1 MQLNS
6 IFQFF
11 VPKDKK
17 FFPLFEQASGNLVM
31 MGTLLVKYVN
41 TPDAASRES
50 LRLEIEDLEHKG
62 DDITHQ
68 IAMELSKNFITP
80 FDREDIHYLANTIDD
95 IADYIHGTANRINF
109 YGIKKITPPIIA
121 LADLILE
128 GCENVDRGMKALKNM
143 ANVDQI
149 MDACARI
156 NDVEDRADEVF
167 DKAVADLFE
176 HEQDAKELIKY
187 KEVLQN
193 METATD
199 SCKDAAAALEAIA
212 VKNA

>member
-17 FFPLFEQASGNLVM
+17 FFPLFEQASGNLVSM
-31 MGTLLVKYVN
+31 ATLLVKYVN
-41 TPDAASRES
+41 TSDEAGRDS

-62 DDITHQ
+62 DDITHE
-68 IAMELSKNFITP
+68 ISMELSKNFITP

-109 YGIKKITPPIIA
+109 YGVKKITPPIKQ

-128 GCENVDRGMKALKNM
+128 GCENVERGMKALKNM
-143 ANVDQI
+143 SNVNEV
-149 MDACARI
+149 MDACAKI
-156 NDVEDRADEVF
+156 NDVEDRADDVF

-176 HEQDAKELIKY
+176 NEQDAKELIKY

-199 SCKDAAAALEAIA
+199 SCKDAAAAMEAIA

>member
-17 FFPLFEQASGNLVM
+17 FFPLFEQASANLVSM
-31 MGTLLVKYVN
+31 AKFLIEFVHT
-41 TPDAASRES
+41 DDEAQREV
-50 LRLEIEDLEHKG
+50 LRMQIEDLEHKG
-62 DDITHQ
+62 DKITHQ
-68 IAMELSKNFITP
+68 ISMELSKNFITP
-80 FDREDIHYLANTIDD
+80 FDRDDIHYLANTLDD

-109 YGIKKITPPIIA
+109 YGVKKITPPIKQ

-128 GCENVDRGMKALKNM
+128 GCQQVELGIRALKNM
-143 ANVDQI
+143 NSFNQVIEAREKINNV
-149 MDACARI
+149 
-156 NDVEDRADEVF
+156 ESRADNVF
-167 DKAVADLFE
+167 DRAVADLFE
-176 HEQDAKELIKY
+176 NEDDAKELIKY

-199 SCKDAAAALEAIA
+199 SCKYAGAAMEAIA

>member
-17 FFPLFEQASGNLVM
+17 FFPLFEQASANLVM
-31 MGTLLVKYVN
+31 MATLLVKYVN
-41 TPDAASRES
+41 TNDEAGRDT
-50 LRLEIEDLEHKG
+50 LRLEIEDLEHRG

-68 IAMELSKNFITP
+68 ISMELSKNFITP

-109 YGIKKITPPIIA
+109 YGVRRITPPIKQ

-128 GCENVDRGMKALKNM
+128 GCENVDRGMKALRNM
-143 ANVDQI
+143 ANVNEI
-149 MDACARI
+149 MDACAKI
-156 NDVEDRADEVF
+156 NDVEDRADDVF

-176 HEQDAKELIKY
+176 NEEDAKELIKY

-199 SCKDAAAALEAIA
+199 SCKDAAAAMEAIA

>member
-17 FFPLFEQASGNLVM
+17 FFPLFEQASSNLVNM
-31 MGTLLVKYVN
+31 AALLVKFVN
-41 TPDAASRES
+41 AEEDAQREA
-50 LRLEIEDLEHKG
+50 LRLQIEDMEHRG
-62 DDITHQ
+62 DEITHQ

-80 FDREDIHYLANTIDD
+80 FDREDIHYLANTLDD

-109 YGIKKITPPIIA
+109 YGVKKITPPIKVM
-121 LADLILE
+121 ADLIHE
-128 GCENVDRGMKALKNM
+128 GCENVNIAIQLLKNM
-143 ANVDQI
+143 KNFDQI
-149 MDACARI
+149 IDACIKI
-156 NDVEDRADEVF
+156 NNVEDRADDVF

-176 HEQDAKELIKY
+176 NEQDAKELIKY

-199 SCKDAAAALEAIA
+199 SCKNAAAAMEGIV

>member
-1 MQLNS
+1 MKLNE

-17 FFPLFEQASGNLVM
+17 FFPLFESATANLVKM
-31 MGTLLVKYVN
+31 AEQLVEYVN
-41 TPDAASRES
+41 SEDDDLRETI
-50 LRLEIEDLEHKG
+50 RKHIEDLEHEG
-62 DDITHQ
+62 DRLTHQ
-68 IAMELSKNFITP
+68 ISMELSRNFITP

-109 YGIKKITPPIIA
+109 YGVKTMTPPIKQ
-121 LADLILE
+121 LASLILE
-128 GCENVDRGMKALKNM
+128 GCQHVDIGMKALKNM
-143 ANVDQI
+143 KNIDLV
-149 MDACARI
+149 MDACDKI
-156 NDVEDRADEVF
+156 NNVEDRADDVF
-167 DKAVADLFE
+167 DRAVADLFE
-176 HEQDAKELIKY
+176 NEDDAKVLIKH

-199 SCKDAAAALEAIA
+199 SCKDAAAALESIA

>member
-17 FFPLFEQASGNLVM
+17 FFPLFEQASGNLVSM
-31 MGTLLVKYVN
+31 ATLLVKYVN
-41 TPDAASRES
+41 ATNEADKEA
-50 LRLEIEDLEHKG
+50 LRVQIEDMEHTG
-62 DDITHQ
+62 DNITHQ
-68 IAMELSKNFITP
+68 ISMELSKNFITP

-109 YGIKKITPPIIA
+109 YRVKRITPPIKQ

-128 GCENVDRGMKALKNM
+128 GCENVNLGILALKNM
-143 ANVDQI
+143 NNFDKIMEARAKINNV
-149 MDACARI
+149 
-156 NDVEDRADEVF
+156 ESRADSVF
-167 DKAVADLFE
+167 DHAVADLFE
-176 HEQDAKELIKY
+176 NEADAKELIKY